1 MTFLTLLSTGNL
13 SMLLLVATPE
23 EGGEV
28 VPDLERMMIS
38 GHSRGGK
45 VAYAMALGLLQSKS
59 QDQHVK
65 YVGLF
70 ALDPVDGAG
79 KPMEPPIVTRDDVD
93 LAFPVF
99 ILGTE
104 YGSQCALPCAPPCCS
119 HSAYAKVTRAEWKY
133 HVKALE
139 YGHMDFLDDSWCWPS
154 IMCKRG
160 NDKERLRKVSAA
172 LLLSFFESVLTGS
185 RASLVDAISNAS
197 IRLDLE
203 LSSTTPSWSTTNL
216 NVCPA

>member
-1 MTFLTLLSTGNL
+1 
-13 SMLLLVATPE
+13 MLLLVATPE

-59 QDQHVK
+59 YDPHK

-70 ALDPVDGAG
+70 ALDPVDGG
-79 KPMEPPIVTRDDVD
+79 PGGPTDPPIVIRKDVA

-104 YGSQCALPCAPPCCS
+104 YGSEDLFVPLTACAPACCNY
-119 HSAYAKVTRAEWKY
+119 SAYAKVTHAPVVY
-133 HVKALE
+133 HLMALKF
-139 YGHMDFLDDSWCWPS
+139 GHLDVLDDSIYWS
-154 IMCKRG
+154 SLVCKSG
-160 NDKERLRKVSAA
+160 KEKEPLRKVSGA
-172 LLLSFFESVLTGS
+172 LLLAFFESILTHS
-185 RASLVDAISNAS
+185 PTPLSHAISDAS
-197 IRLDLE
+197 IDLGHP
-203 LSSTTPSWSTTNL
+203 SSTHSRVTNL
-216 NVCPA
+216 NICLG